1 MYIKPSFSRHS
12 TDANSH
18 LYRLFFYYINCLS
31 AANPEA
37 QVLTE
42 PEMVIKNYYKSI
54 AENKDVAKF
63 VMMLS
68 SAVSSLKGDVLEAL
82 QRYSDYAFLWEKDK
96 QEAVMV

>member
-1 MYIKPSFSRHS
+1 M
-12 TDANSH
+12 
-18 LYRLFFYYINCLS
+18 S

-96 QEAVMV
+96 QEAVMVWMLTTILKDFKKNKYKQFDPI